1 VKKILCVLPQV
12 TGGGAERF
20 LITFLKHVDRTQYKV
35 DLALV
40 RRGGG
45 FDHEIPDDVQV
56 HVLTQRDTST
66 KLLAPLGPVRY
77 VLALVKLIAETKPDA
92 ILSFGSLLNGA
103 VALAARRSKF
113 PNPVV
118 LIEAIHESS
127 EISRHYALERWTR
140 TLFLRLTYP
149 LASGIVAV
157 SEDVAS
163 DLRDNFGITQGVHVI
178 HYGVD
183 LKHIRTLANEPVNH
197 PWLCTSRKHS
207 TIVACGR
214 LVSQK
219 GFNVL
224 IDAISELSDD
234 VKLILVGDGE
244 EKVKLERQVQ
254 QLKLQERV
262 DLVGYDRNPYRYIAK
277 ADLFVMPSLWEGL
290 PIVLLEA
297 LCLDVPIIASD
308 CPTGPRIILKDGDC
322 GMLVPPG
329 DARTLASSIN
339 KLLVDNQLRNKL
351 SIAAKHRAEEFSA
364 QTSVNAYK
372 KILSKLGQWT

>member
-1 VKKILCVLPQV
+1 MKKILCILPQV

-20 LITFLKHVDRTQYKV
+20 LITFLQHVDRTQYKV

-45 FDHEIPDDVQV
+45 FDREIPDDVQV
-56 HVLTQRDTST
+56 HVLTERDTST

-103 VALAARRSKF
+103 VALAARWPKF

-127 EISRHYALERWTR
+127 EISRHYGLERWAR
-140 TLFLRLTYP
+140 TLFLRFTYP

-163 DLRDNFGITQGVHVI
+163 DLRDKFGITQGVHVI

-183 LKHIRTLANEPVNH
+183 LKHISTLAKEPVNH
-197 PWLCTSRKHS
+197 PWLCTSRKYS

-219 GFNVL
+219 GFSVL
-224 IDAISELSDD
+224 IDALSELSED
-234 VKLILVGDGE
+234 VKLVLVGDGE
-244 EKVKLERQVQ
+244 DKVKLDQQVQ

-262 DLVGYDRNPYRYIAK
+262 DLVGYNRNPYRYIAK
-277 ADLFVMPSLWEGL
+277 ADLFVIPSLWEGL
-290 PIVLLEA
+290 PIALLEA
-297 LCLDVPIIASD
+297 LVLGVPIIASD

-322 GMLVPPG
+322 GILVPPG
-329 DARTLASSIN
+329 DSQTLVSAVN
-339 KLLVDNQLRNKL
+339 KVFSDKSLREKISL
-351 SIAAKHRAEEFSA
+351 SAKHRAEDFSV
-364 QTSVNAYK
+364 QNSLNAYMNL
-372 KILSKLGQWT
+372 LSKLGIWE